1 MTPADAYAELVRR
14 SKELGVL
21 NSCAAVLGWD
31 QQTYMPAKGA
41 GLRGDQM
48 AFLAA
53 LSHQKFTDPKVGELL
68 ATVEGS
74 DLVKSP
80 EADAAANVR
89 EWRRAYDRATK
100 LPEALV
106 SEMARVT
113 TQAQQA
119 WEQAKRTNQFATF
132 RPLLERV
139 VELKRQEAD
148 AVLNCG
154 TRSSER
160 GVKAADKPGGPDS
173 PSASIPNSEFRTPH
187 LYDALIEEYEPGT
200 TVADLKALFAG
211 LTAQLVPLIQKF
223 AHLPKKPD
231 RSVLERE
238 YPVDRQKLFAESA
251 AIAIGYDFAA
261 GRLDTTSHPFCSGF
275 GPGDCR
281 ITTRYNPRSFSDAF
295 FGVLHETGHAL
306 YEQNLP
312 AEHFGTPLGVA
323 CSFGVHE
330 SQSRLWENQVGRGRP
345 FWDHFFP
352 RLRQAFPA
360 AVGDVSPDAFYAA
373 INDVRPSFI
382 RVEADEATYNLHI
395 ALRFELE
402 LALLS
407 GDLAVVD
414 LPDAWNTRFTALFGL
429 PVPDDTRGCLQDIH
443 WAFGGIGYF
452 PTYTLGNLYAAQFM
466 AAVKSQL
473 GVESLESDIRRGEF
487 GRLKEWL
494 VKNIHRN
501 GQRYRAAEL
510 CRRVTGDSLSPAP
523 FVAHLN
529 EKYTALHAV
538 C

>member
-1 MTPADAYAELVRR
+1 MTPADAYAELIRR

-41 GLRGDQM
+41 GLRGEQM

-53 LSHQKFTDPKVGELL
+53 LSHQKFTDPKLGELL

-74 DLVKSP
+74 DLVKES
-80 EADAAANVR
+80 EADATANVR
-89 EWRRAYDRATK
+89 ELRRAYDRATK
-100 LPEALV
+100 LPQSLV
-106 SEMARVT
+106 EELARVT
-113 TQAQQA
+113 TAAQQA
-119 WEQAKRTNQFATF
+119 WEQAKRTNHFPAFQPHLQ
-132 RPLLERV
+132 RI

-148 AVLNCG
+148 AVGYKDHRYN
-154 TRSSER
+154 
-160 GVKAADKPGGPDS
+160 
-173 PSASIPNSEFRTPH
+173 
-187 LYDALIEEYEPGT
+187 ALIEEYEPGT
-200 TVADLKALFAG
+200 TVADLKELFAG
-211 LTAQLVPLIQKF
+211 LTQKLVPLIQKI
-223 AHLPKKPD
+223 ADSPKKPD
-231 RSVLERE
+231 RAILERE
-238 YPVDRQKLFAESA
+238 FPVERQKVFAEA
-251 AIAIGYDFAA
+251 AAAALGFDFAA

-281 ITTRYNPRSFSDAF
+281 ITTRYNPRFFSEAF

-323 CSFGVHE
+323 CSFGIHE
-330 SQSRLWENQVGRGRP
+330 SQSRLWENQVGRSRP
-345 FWDHFFP
+345 FWEHFFP
-352 RLRQAFPA
+352 RLRQTFPA
-360 AVGDVSPDAFYAA
+360 ALSGVSLDAFYFA
-373 INDVRPSFI
+373 INDVKPSFI

-414 LPDAWNTRFTALFGL
+414 LPGAWNSRFAALFGL
-429 PVPDDTRGCLQDIH
+429 TVPDDARGCLQDIH
-443 WAFGGIGYF
+443 WSFGGLGYF

-466 AAVKSQL
+466 DALKADL
-473 GVESLESDIRRGEF
+473 GAESLTEDLRRGEF

-494 VKNIHRN
+494 VQKIHRN
-501 GQRYRAAEL
+501 GQRFRANEL
-510 CRRVTGDSLSPAP
+510 CRRATGNALSPES
-523 FVAHLN
+523 FIQYLV
-529 EKYTALHAV
+529 EKNTQLHGL